1 MDVVVAGSHGLIGT
15 ALVAELR
22 RQGHTV
28 RRLVRSDPRGPDELR
43 WDPDGGHLDPGALAG
58 ADAVV
63 NLAGAG
69 AGDHRLTASYRRTVL
84 QSRTRTTS
92 LISTTLAGL
101 PDGPRI
107 LLQASAIGAYGDRG
121 TTVLDESSARGDT
134 FLAEVVRRWEAS
146 TAEAEAA
153 GIRVA
158 HLRSGIV
165 LTPRG
170 GALGR
175 MLPIVRAGLGGRLGS
190 GRQFWS
196 WITLADEVGAILH
209 LLTAP
214 VSGPVNVTSPHP
226 TPQVDVVRQLGRA
239 LHRPTVVPVPAFAL
253 RIALGEF
260 SREVLGSVRAVPRV
274 LLDAGYV
281 FRHPTAADA
290 AAWVAAG
297 APVPGD
303 PLPDDRVAGT

>member
-15 ALVAELR
+15 ALVAELAR
-22 RQGHTV
+22 RGHTV
-28 RRLVRSDPRGPDELR
+28 RRLVRSDPAGPDEVR
-43 WDPDGGHLDPGALAG
+43 WDPDGGRLDPGALAG

-69 AGDHRLTASYRRTVL
+69 VGDHRLTESYRRTVL

-92 LISTTLAGL
+92 LISTTLAGMA
-101 PDGPRI
+101 DGPRV
-107 LLQASAIGAYGDRG
+107 LLQGSAIGAYGERG
-121 TTVLDESSARGDT
+121 GTVLDESSARGDT
-134 FLAEVVRRWEAS
+134 FLAEGVRRGGGS
-146 TAEAEAA
+146 TAPPEDA
-153 GIRVA
+153 GLRGG

-175 MLPIVRAGLGGRLGS
+175 MLPLVRAGLGGRLGS

-214 VSGPVNVTSPHP
+214 VAGPVNLTSPHP
-226 TPQVDVVRQLGRA
+226 APQIDVVRELARA
-239 LHRPTVVPVPAFAL
+239 LHRPAVVPAPAFAL
-253 RIALGEF
+253 RLVLGEF
-260 SREVLGSVRAVPRV
+260 SRDILGSIRAVPRV
-274 LLDAGYV
+274 LLGAGYV

-297 APVPGD
+297 APVPSD
-303 PLPDDRVAGT
+303 PLPGDRVS

>member
-15 ALVAELR
+15 ALVAELV

-28 RRLVRSDPRGPDELR
+28 RRLVRSDPAGPDEIR
-43 WDPDGGHLDPGALAG
+43 WDPDGGHLDPEALTG

-69 AGDHRLTASYRRTVL
+69 VGDHRLTESYRRTVL

-92 LISTTLAGL
+92 LLSTTLAGMT
-101 PDGPRI
+101 DGPRV
-107 LLQASAIGAYGDRG
+107 LLQGSAIGAYGERG
-121 TTVLDESSARGDT
+121 ATVLDESSPRGEDT

-146 TAEAEAA
+146 TAAAEDA

-170 GALGR
+170 GVLGR
-175 MLPIVRAGLGGRLGS
+175 MLPLVRAGLGGRLGS

-196 WITLADEVGAILH
+196 WITLADEVG
-209 LLTAP
+209 
-214 VSGPVNVTSPHP
+214 
-226 TPQVDVVRQLGRA
+226 
-239 LHRPTVVPVPAFAL
+239 
-253 RIALGEF
+253 
-260 SREVLGSVRAVPRV
+260 
-274 LLDAGYV
+274 
-281 FRHPTAADA
+281 
-290 AAWVAAG
+290 
-297 APVPGD
+297 
-303 PLPDDRVAGT
+303 